1 MKKISVFAS
10 VMSVIAVA
18 GLAACL
24 TGCGSQTETANTT
37 NQAQVVEAQPVNANA
52 SAAKAVPLSDVQPVT
67 EANDV
72 KYVYDK
78 QVDRMND
85 ESWEL
90 FYSEENQ
97 AYLNAL
103 KGNVIIFNI
112 DGNYVV
118 TPEQFEQLKVMA
130 DEANWCGCFECAV
143 LYGNEIPDP
152 DTGVT
157 WYTMSKGNFW
167 QYYNETYVLTDVDL
181 TDWYGEGGQSLK
193 NLKFDSVSGVQTRF
207 GKITL
212 CTPIA

>member
-1 MKKISVFAS
+1 MRKKSVLISVFTISA
-10 VMSVIAVA
+10 
-18 GLAACL
+18 LATCL
-24 TGCGSQTETANTT
+24 TGCGPKVETENSVV
-37 NQAQVVEAQPVNANA
+37 NQVQVAEVQAAETDVLEAAPVA
-52 SAAKAVPLSDVQPVT
+52 DVQPAT
-67 EANDV
+67 EAEDV

-85 ESWEL
+85 ESWAL

-97 AYLNAL
+97 EYLKAL

-118 TPEQFEQLKVMA
+118 TKEQFEQLKVMA

-143 LYGNEIPDP
+143 LFGNEID
-152 DTGVT
+152 DTETGVT

-167 QYYNETYVLTDVDL
+167 QFYNETYVLTDVEL
-181 TDWYGEGGQSLK
+181 SDWYGEGGQ
-193 NLKFDSVSGVQTRF
+193 NLSGIKFDSVRGVQTRF

-212 CTPIA
+212 CTPVQ